1 LAGLGKQGSKGR
13 TDRSAFVRRRS
24 SRVRGIASDVGP
36 RPQESSRHTGRAP
49 VELAPLYAAALTP
62 SKGRLIPLHHAAISR
77 KRSPTNSPACRGRR
91 TFRPG
96 SLAGTGRAALSRA
109 TITPGRWVFLLVPPS
124 LGRRYPSPPT
134 SAPLTLAGT
143 CPKSQLGRWLSATA
157 PTLGSAALSDDER
170 NLDQPPG
177 AGSSGDLTVCTF
189 SWSRIRLTSA
199 TG

>member
-96 SLAGTGRAALSRA
+96 SLVGTGRAALSRA
-109 TITPGRWVFLLVPPS
+109 TITPGRWVFHDLAVLIVNKKPIIAHVSKPDCGLTEATFYEGS
-124 LGRRYPSPPT
+124 SESEGGRAARFTGPNDWT
-134 SAPLTLAGT
+134 TAPLLSASAIAADQATAAASTLA
-143 CPKSQLGRWLSATA
+143 
-157 PTLGSAALSDDER
+157 
-170 NLDQPPG
+170 
-177 AGSSGDLTVCTF
+177 
-189 SWSRIRLTSA
+189 
-199 TG
+199 